1 MINKKSMEMSPLS
14 IVIGAALLLLLGFV
28 IIYGVFPIFTGKQVP
43 WLRGQTEG
51 VTSDCDGDGV
61 IGLSD
66 QCPCSFSMQ
75 TKEINQACPS
85 PDSIATKNC
94 PDLCKSVTR
103 SAKK

>member
-1 MINKKSMEMSPLS
+1 MKNKKSFEMGFGVIITAVLA
-14 IVIGAALLLLLGFV
+14 IVLLLAVLFEV
-28 IIYGVFPIFTGKQVP
+28 IPIFTGKQVP

-75 TKEINQACPS
+75 TKESNQACPS
-85 PDSIATKNC
+85 PDSSASTNC

>member
-1 MINKKSMEMSPLS
+1 MSPLS

-66 QCPCSFSMQ
+66 QCPCDAYIQ
-75 TKEINQACPS
+75 TKESNQACS
-85 PDSIATKNC
+85 PPAPGSSASTNC